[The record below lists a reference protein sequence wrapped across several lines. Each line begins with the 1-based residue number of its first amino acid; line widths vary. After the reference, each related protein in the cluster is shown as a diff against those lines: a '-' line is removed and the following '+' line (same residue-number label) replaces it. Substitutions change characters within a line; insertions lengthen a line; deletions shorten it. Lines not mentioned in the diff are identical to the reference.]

1 MIVWQAK
8 TYATHILDYPKRAH
22 GPAFIKKA
30 LMDLPEAPA
39 AIKGAH
45 GSARDSCSYKR
56 RSWKLPEAQYKS

>member
-1 MIVWQAK
+1 
-8 TYATHILDYPKRAH
+8 
-22 GPAFIKKA
+22 
-30 LMDLPEAPA
+30 MDLPEAPA